1 MKLVE
6 HKKAVMFNANAICRV
21 IESL

>member
-1 MKLVE
+1 MKLVD